1 MEVKALELVN
11 FRNWLSVNIDFVP
24 EGVTFVVGNNG
35 QGKTNLVEG
44 VFFALRARSFR
55 APTRDVLLGDQSSFF
70 RVKATVQD
78 GTREFD
84 IDTAFY
90 RSSDFTYLLNSKS
103 LRSIHNLTNL
113 FPVVVFQPEDLTLI
127 KGAPSL
133 RRDLLDDLIS
143 VLGGKGSFV
152 VANYSRALSQRN
164 ALLRQSQGRLSPS
177 ISDTLAVWNER
188 IAVLGEELA
197 LLRESLVVEMSHWIV
212 DAYSKV
218 ATESLDL
225 SLSYKRSWEGEL
237 REALEM
243 SIEQDLR
250 RLTTLVGPHRDELE
264 IFSGAQLARHQASQG
279 EVRAIAVSI
288 RLATALLIS
297 QETGRKK

>member
-103 LRSIHNLTNL
+103 LRSKT
-113 FPVVVFQPEDLTLI
+113 
-127 KGAPSL
+127 
-133 RRDLLDDLIS
+133 
-143 VLGGKGSFV
+143 
-152 VANYSRALSQRN
+152 
-164 ALLRQSQGRLSPS
+164 
-177 ISDTLAVWNER
+177 
-188 IAVLGEELA
+188 
-197 LLRESLVVEMSHWIV
+197 
-212 DAYSKV
+212 
-218 ATESLDL
+218 
-225 SLSYKRSWEGEL
+225 YK
-237 REALEM
+237 
-243 SIEQDLR
+243 
-250 RLTTLVGPHRDELE
+250 
-264 IFSGAQLARHQASQG
+264 
-279 EVRAIAVSI
+279 
-288 RLATALLIS
+288 
-297 QETGRKK
+297 